1 MYKLLIV
8 GLSLL
13 SVSTM
18 VNAEEA
24 SPQAIPR
31 VEEGLHGSVGLL
43 AFARSQPY
51 KGMNGNLLLIPALN
65 IEKSGFYL
73 RGITA
78 GYHLL
83 SFKQRNSI
91 DLILRPRL
99 VGYRADDGGEAFQG
113 MHNRSDSLH
122 GGLSANMQF
131 DSLKLNI
138 DALTDLLGKSKG
150 QEVSATVGNAF
161 RLDNA
166 LSITPSV
173 GLKWQSEKYTDYY
186 YGVTP
191 QEASLTRPLYKGKS
205 VLNYTAGLNVN
216 YLLNKQSHLFAQFE
230 YERLGSEITDSPLV
244 EDNKIMRFYLGY
256 GWRF

>member
-13 SVSTM
+13 SMNCIVS
-18 VNAEEA
+18 AEET
-24 SPQAIPR
+24 SLQALPR
-31 VEEGLHGSVGLL
+31 IEEGLHGSVGLL

-51 KGMNGNLLLIPALN
+51 KGMNGNLLLLPALN
-65 IEKSGFYL
+65 IEKSDFYL

-78 GYHLL
+78 GYRLL

-99 VGYRADDGGEAFQG
+99 VGYNADEGGEAFRG

-150 QEVSATVGNAF
+150 QEVSASMGKAF

-166 LSITPSV
+166 PSV
-173 GLKWQSEKYTDYY
+173 GLKWQSEKYVDYY

-191 QEASLTRPLYKGKS
+191 QEASLIRPLYKGKS

-230 YERLGSEITDSPLV
+230 YERLGNTDSPLV
-244 EDNKIMRFYLGY
+244 EDNKVMRFYLGY
-256 GWRF
+256 GWHF

>member
-13 SVSTM
+13 GM
-18 VNAEEA
+18 NCPLMAEEV
-24 SPQAIPR
+24 SPQSLPR
-31 VEEGLHGSVGLL
+31 IEEGLHGSVGLL

-51 KGMNGNLLLIPALN
+51 KGMNGNLLLLPALN
-65 IEKSGFYL
+65 IEKSDFYL

-78 GYHLL
+78 GYRLL

-99 VGYRADDGGEAFQG
+99 VGYRADDGGEAFRG

-122 GGLSANMQF
+122 GGVSANMQF

-150 QEVSATVGNAF
+150 QEVSASVGNAF
-161 RLDNA
+161 RLDPA

-186 YGVTP
+186 YGVTA
-191 QEASLTRPLYKGKS
+191 QEASLVRPLYKGKS

-244 EDNKIMRFYLGY
+244 EDNKVMRFYLGY
-256 GWRF
+256 GWHF

>member
-1 MYKLLIV
+1 MNCIV
-8 GLSLL
+8 S
-13 SVSTM
+13 
-18 VNAEEA
+18 AEET
-24 SPQAIPR
+24 SLQALPR
-31 VEEGLHGSVGLL
+31 IEEGLHGSVGLL

-51 KGMNGNLLLIPALN
+51 KGMNGNLLLLPALN
-65 IEKSGFYL
+65 IEKSDFYL

-78 GYHLL
+78 GYRLL

-99 VGYRADDGGEAFQG
+99 VGYNADEGGEAFRG

-150 QEVSATVGNAF
+150 QEVSASMGKAF

-166 LSITPSV
+166 LSVTPSV
-173 GLKWQSEKYTDYY
+173 GLKWQSEKYVDYY

-191 QEASLTRPLYKGKS
+191 QEASLIRPLYKGKS

-230 YERLGSEITDSPLV
+230 YERLGNTDSPLV
-244 EDNKIMRFYLGY
+244 EDNKVMRFYLGY
-256 GWRF
+256 GWHF